1 MEYIAKWNGHPD
13 FILTDLIPDPTDE
26 IADNKAETNQP
37 TSIQQNDPDEIVAEK
52 TAANK
57 DAEKAKEDKPIGF
70 CSNSKIFC
78 TLVLY
83 IIFWVSSSFDYYIIT
98 YMLKYIPGNIYVN
111 TTISAASEIAA
122 NLVSGYLVKTMG
134 IKSSFVIAYVCS
146 TAGGVLMICFFSYEK
161 AMAGFVL
168 LAKFGISIAFN
179 NVYLATPMAFPT
191 ALTGTAFGICNVV
204 ARLATILSP
213 LIAETPFPAPMVSFS
228 LVAIIAGISSLF
240 V

>member
-1 MEYIAKWNGHPD
+1 
-13 FILTDLIPDPTDE
+13 
-26 IADNKAETNQP
+26 
-37 TSIQQNDPDEIVAEK
+37 
-52 TAANK
+52 
-57 DAEKAKEDKPIGF
+57 
-70 CSNSKIFC
+70 
-78 TLVLY
+78 
-83 IIFWVSSSFDYYIIT
+83 
-98 YMLKYIPGNIYVN
+98 
-111 TTISAASEIAA
+111 
-122 NLVSGYLVKTMG
+122 
-134 IKSSFVIAYVCS
+134 
-146 TAGGVLMICFFSYEK
+146 MICFYSYEN

-204 ARLATILSP
+204 ARVATVLSP